1 MTPARPDQDVRTV
14 LETAGRSTTA
24 GEYKRGGTVFLQ
36 GDSADS
42 VWYILDG
49 SIRLS
54 VRSRDGREAIV
65 GLLGPGD
72 FFGEGA
78 MTDQPTRCETA
89 TAVLLTHVLAID
101 RAEMAGLL
109 HERHD
114 LSDRFIANMVSRNVG
129 LEADLI
135 RELFHPCEPLRLG
148 DSI

>member
-1 MTPARPDQDVRTV
+1 M
-14 LETAGRSTTA
+14 
-24 GEYKRGGTVFLQ
+24 VFVQ
-36 GDSADS
+36 GDPADS
-42 VWYILDG
+42 VWHILDG
-49 SIRLS
+49 GISLS

-65 GLLGPGD
+65 GVLGPGD

-78 MTDQPTRCETA
+78 MTDQPARCETA
-89 TAVLLTHVLAID
+89 TAISLTHVLAID
-101 RAEMAGLL
+101 GVEMAMLL

-135 RELFHPCEPLRLG
+135 RELFHPCEPLRPG